1 MKHYFRYL
9 LQLFVFTC
17 VSLSYAGS
25 YDDYF
30 KAIEVDDAAAL
41 TAVLG
46 RGLDPNTRGPNG
58 DHPLT
63 LALQSG
69 AFKIAM
75 VLLQHPDIQVEVRT
89 VQDESPLML
98 AALKGHTEICKKL
111 IERNADVNKTGWTP
125 LHYAATGGHISV
137 IRLLLENHAYIDAA
151 SPNGSTPLMMA
162 AKFGSIAAVN
172 QLLEAGADPSIKNSL
187 DLTALDFAYSNHRT
201 DAVAAIAAA
210 IRALRPKG
218 AW

>member
-1 MKHYFRYL
+1 MKYYFRYF
-9 LQLFVFTC
+9 LQLLVFTWF
-17 VSLSYAGS
+17 SSSYAGS

-30 KAIEVDDAAAL
+30 KAIQVDDAAAI

-46 RGLDPNTRGPNG
+46 RGLDPNTVGPKD
-58 DHPLT
+58 DHPLI

-69 AFKIAM
+69 ALKAATI
-75 VLLQHPDIQVEVRT
+75 LLDHPNTRVEVRT

-98 AALKGHTEICKKL
+98 AALKGYTEICKKL
-111 IERNADVNKTGWTP
+111 VDRNADVNKTGWTP
-125 LHYAATGGHISV
+125 LHYAATGGHIPV

-151 SPNGSTPLMMA
+151 SPNGTTPLMMA
-162 AKFGSIAAVN
+162 AKYGNAAVVK
-172 QLLEAGADPSIKNSL
+172 QLLDAGADPLIKNNL
-187 DLTALDFAYSNHRT
+187 NLTAIDFAYSNQRT
-201 DAVAAIAAA
+201 DAAAAVAAA